1 MFVNSFVRAIDLNPS
16 LDRIATVL
24 TASVRPLK
32 IYDMML
38 GIEVY
43 ALLDITRRWFDED
56 ESSCFFMKIY

>member
-43 ALLDITRRWFDED
+43 ALLDITRR
-56 ESSCFFMKIY
+56 